1 MRSTRALIYRDN
13 LRHNL
18 GVIRSFI
25 KRPQTKLCIAVKA
38 DGYGCGA
45 VFTARTALECGA
57 SYLAVATVDEG
68 IELRENGITCPVL
81 MLSLCTKDE
90 MEAVIKYNITPFVFD
105 REYIGAFDKAA
116 GRFGGAAAFPVHLA
130 VDTGMGRIG
139 CLPEEAAETA
149 LLVTRSEHLS
159 LGGVCTHCSSADGTT
174 DADRAYTKMQFDA
187 FVSAV
192 DAIKAAGIEPGI
204 CHCAASA
211 ALLDHPEMQLDMV
224 RSGIITYGYYA
235 GQIDREYFAAKGTP
249 CELEPVMALESE
261 VVAIRPFKAGKC
273 VSYGRTWT
281 AERDT
286 DIAVLP
292 IGYADGLLRR
302 FSPGLTVAISG
313 KSYPVVGR
321 ICMDQCMVDIGKN
334 NSCVHRWDKAVFFGP
349 ANSGALQDAEDIA
362 KRTGTISYEIMTG
375 ITKRVPRVIV

>member
-1 MRSTRALIYRDN
+1 MRSTRAIIYRDN
-13 LRHNL
+13 LKHNFA
-18 GVIRSFI
+18 VIHSFI
-25 KRPQTKLCIAVKA
+25 KKPETKLCIAVKA

-45 VFTARTALECGA
+45 VFTAKTAIECGA

-81 MLSLCTKDE
+81 MLSLCTKAE
-90 MEAVIKYNITPFVFD
+90 MEAAVKYNITPFVFD
-105 REYIGAFDKAA
+105 REYINAFDKAA
-116 GRFGGAAAFPVHLA
+116 GRFGGTTAFAVHLA

-139 CLPEEAAETA
+139 CLPEDAAEAAS
-149 LLVTRSEHLS
+149 VIMRSEHLI

-174 DADRAYTKMQFDA
+174 EADRTYTKMQFDA
-187 FVSAV
+187 FLYAV
-192 DAIKAAGIEPGI
+192 NAIKAAGINPGI

-235 GQIDREYFAAKGTP
+235 GQINRQYFAEKGTP
-249 CELEPVMALESE
+249 CELEPVMALETE
-261 VVAIRPFKAGKC
+261 VAAVRPFKAGSC

-281 AERDT
+281 AEHDT

-292 IGYADGLLRR
+292 AGYADGLLRR
-302 FSPGLTVAISG
+302 FSPGLTVAING
-313 KSYPVVGR
+313 KAYPVVGR

-334 NSCVHRWDKAVFFGP
+334 NSDVHRWDKAVFFGP
-349 ANSGALQDAEDIA
+349 ENSGALQNAYDIA
-362 KRTGTISYEIMTG
+362 QRTGTISYEIMTG